1 MARNALYLG
10 AASVSLMWASTAWA
24 QDALAPAAPAGPA
37 TQEPVAAQ
45 PADAAADIVVTAQRR
60 SESAQR
66 VPISL
71 TAVSSEQIE
80 RASITNVQDL
90 PRIAPG
96 LTAYRATQSANTR
109 LSIRGIGSSGNT
121 AIEPSVGAFVDGIY
135 IARPGSLLAAIND
148 VAGIEV
154 LRGPQGTLFGRNASV
169 GALSFRTNEP
179 TKDFEGQVTAEYG
192 NYDRARL
199 TGVVNLPVSD
209 TIATRFSALYDR
221 YDGYGRNLLDGSRV
235 GGNETASFRG
245 AVRAEVTPDLTW
257 LVRGDYQRQRGD
269 GQAIVTIDAATVTP
283 TAAANF
289 ARRLN
294 GLVPRLDGTYS
305 YGVRQNTAGALRD
318 DQWGL
323 SSDLALQAGDFTL
336 RLLSGYRDWRNRQ
349 VERDISL
356 TPADLYGRAARY
368 RSKTHSQELQLIS
381 PSDLLDDHLSF
392 VAGLYYFRED
402 YSIGST
408 ASFGTGYC
416 NIYIRNV
423 RPASLA
429 ACNAG
434 PQSGAADSNFNQ
446 ITTSYAAYGQATVK
460 LTDRWDVTGG
470 LRYSHD
476 SKDGNIVAAVFN
488 SAAAGIVAPDAASL
502 RFDGGKLTYRA
513 NTTFRPIEDVML
525 FATVSSGYK
534 SGGLDS
540 GTGNTLGTARV
551 FRPETTT
558 NYELGF
564 KTQTLGRK
572 LTVNGTLF
580 RMDIDEFQ
588 LRSYNGVFFSVR
600 NAGSIRQQGMEF
612 EVTARPAKDLV
623 LGLAAT
629 RLASR
634 YTDFRNAPGLP
645 GFGGTQNLT
654 GARLPFSPKWQ
665 GNASIDYRVPSI
677 GGWDVGFNT
686 RLAFT
691 SDIDVGGGGDAN
703 PQGIQDG
710 YSLLGAR
717 VTLFSPSDR
726 LEFAVA
732 GENLTDQGY
741 CTLKYS
747 QTLAAGLGLNDP
759 ATGGTVQR
767 CVLGEPRTVRFSAKL
782 RF

>member
-1 MARNALYLG
+1 M
-10 AASVSLMWASTAWA
+10 
-24 QDALAPAAPAGPA
+24 
-37 TQEPVAAQ
+37 
-45 PADAAADIVVTAQRR
+45 
-60 SESAQR
+60 
-66 VPISL
+66 

-96 LTAYRATQSANTR
+96 FTAYRAPQAANTR

-135 IARPGSLLAAIND
+135 IARPGPLLAAIND
-148 VAGIEV
+148 VASVEV

-179 TKDFEGQVTAEYG
+179 RKDFEGQLTAEYG

-199 TGVVNLPVSD
+199 TGVVNLPVSE

-235 GGNETASFRG
+235 GENETLSFRG

-269 GQAIVTIDAATVTP
+269 GQAIVTVDAATVTP
-283 TAAANF
+283 TAAGNF

-294 GLVPRLDGTYS
+294 GLVPRLDATYS
-305 YGVRQNTAGALRD
+305 YGVRQNTAGNLED

-323 SSDLALQAGDFTL
+323 SSDLALQAGDFTV
-336 RLLSGYRDWRNRQ
+336 RLLSGYRDWKNRQ

-356 TPADLYGRAARY
+356 TPADIFGRAARY
-368 RSKTHSQELQLIS
+368 RSKTHSQELQLLS
-381 PSDLLDDHLSF
+381 PSDLLNDHLSF
-392 VAGLYYFRED
+392 VGGLYYFRED
-402 YSIGST
+402 YNIGST
-408 ASFGTGYC
+408 TDFGTGYC

-423 RPASLA
+423 RPASLD

-434 PQSGAADSNFNQ
+434 PQQGAADSEFNQ

-460 LTDRWDVTGG
+460 LTDQWDVTGG

-476 SKDGNIVAAVFN
+476 DKDGDIFAAVFN
-488 SAAAGIVAPDAASL
+488 SAAAGIVAPDNASL
-502 RFDGGKLTYRA
+502 RFNGGKLTYRA
-513 NTTFRPIEDVML
+513 NTTFRPVEDVML

-534 SGGLDS
+534 SGGFDS
-540 GTGNTLGTARV
+540 GTGNTLGAARV

-564 KTQTLGRK
+564 KTQTFDRK
-572 LTVNGTLF
+572 LTINGTLF

-612 EVTARPAKDLV
+612 EVNARPIKDLAI
-623 LGLAAT
+623 GLSAT
-629 RLASR
+629 RLASE

-665 GNASIDYRVPSI
+665 GNASIDYRAPTI
-677 GGWDVGFNT
+677 GGWEVGFNT
-686 RLAFT
+686 RLAFN

-710 YSLLGAR
+710 YALLGAR

-732 GENLTDQGY
+732 GENLTDKGY

-747 QTLAAGLGLNDP
+747 QTLAAGLGLNNA

-767 CVLGEPRTVRFSAKL
+767 CVLGEPRTVRFSAKF